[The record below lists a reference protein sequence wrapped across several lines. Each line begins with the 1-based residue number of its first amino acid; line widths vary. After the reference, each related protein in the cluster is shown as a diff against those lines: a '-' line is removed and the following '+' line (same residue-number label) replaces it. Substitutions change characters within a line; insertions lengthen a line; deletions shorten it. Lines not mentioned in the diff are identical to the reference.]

1 MVSLYL
7 GPLACG
13 YSSSLISLKQ
23 RGFRDPDGSPDWTDH
38 SLLLGGLVA
47 SVLPLP
53 LSLRAFGRLKTAA
66 MVSMILFFATV
77 MLMVS
82 DTSGSTFWMSRL
94 SEFSVGLALGLHL
107 PTQQL
112 IIAETAR
119 PHQRLVFPLTFL
131 KDQIIYIAILHF
143 HRDINRASSFSILRI
158 FNGKFPLKELLL

>member
-1 MVSLYL
+1 MVIISSMHAVMKQHFQLLFLSNFLKLTIYSLLQIIVMVCLYL

-23 RGFRDPDGSPDWTDH
+23 RNYRDPDGAPDWTDH

-53 LSLRAFGRLKTAA
+53 LSLRAFGRIKTAA

-77 MLMVS
+77 MMMVS
-82 DTSGSTFWMSRL
+82 DSSGSTFWMSRL
-94 SEFSVGLALGLHL
+94 SEFSVGLALGIHI

-119 PHQRLVFPLTFL
+119 PHQR
-131 KDQIIYIAILHF
+131 
-143 HRDINRASSFSILRI
+143 
-158 FNGKFPLKELLL
+158 

>member
-1 MVSLYL
+1 MYLILFQIIVMVSLYL

-119 PHQRLVFPLTFL
+119 PHQRLVL
-131 KDQIIYIAILHF
+131 
-143 HRDINRASSFSILRI
+143 INI
-158 FNGKFPLKELLL
+158 FKGLNHLLG